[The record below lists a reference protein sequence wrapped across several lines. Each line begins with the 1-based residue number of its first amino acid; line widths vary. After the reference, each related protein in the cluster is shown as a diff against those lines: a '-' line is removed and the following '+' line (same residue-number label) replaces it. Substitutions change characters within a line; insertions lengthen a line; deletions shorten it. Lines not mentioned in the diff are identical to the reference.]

1 MTDTESHITG
11 VPETRAVPDGGE
23 AQASPAVEGDTPR
36 GMAADTAG
44 VPTSSQQ
51 SAPNKGGPPGGPPAT
66 SQQSKGV
73 DPGQAPTSSQQST
86 PGKGVDPGGA
96 IEDELDELIKTAAER
111 DQYLALAQRT
121 QADFENY
128 RKRVARDAAAA
139 QERGVAKLAKELLPA
154 LDNLDRA
161 IDAAED
167 EDPLLAGVRLV
178 RSELSAALAR
188 LGIEAFAPL
197 GEAFDPNLHE
207 AVAQQPVE
215 GAASGAVAEVFQNGY
230 RMGETIIR
238 PARVLVAA

>member
-1 MTDTESHITG
+1 MTDNTESHTTG
-11 VPETRAVPDGGE
+11 VPETQAAPDGGE
-23 AQASPAVEGDTPR
+23 TEIPPTVEAGAEQHNDSEAASVS
-36 GMAADTAG
+36 
-44 VPTSSQQ
+44 SSQ
-51 SAPNKGGPPGGPPAT
+51 S
-66 SQQSKGV
+66 V
-73 DPGQAPTSSQQST
+73 H
-86 PGKGVDPGGA
+86 GKGTDPGGV
-96 IEDELDELIKTAAER
+96 IEEELDELVKTAAER
-111 DQYLALAQRT
+111 DRYLALAQRT

-139 QERGVAKLAKELLPA
+139 QERGVVKLAKELLPA

-161 IDAAED
+161 IEAAEA

-188 LGIEAFAPL
+188 VGIEAFAPL

-215 GAASGAVAEVFQNGY
+215 GAASGTVAEVFQNGY

>member
-1 MTDTESHITG
+1 MEGTEQEIEEARVHQ
-11 VPETRAVPDGGE
+11 GE
-23 AQASPAVEGDTPR
+23 AVSEADAPR
-36 GMAADTAG
+36 AR
-44 VPTSSQQ
+44 
-51 SAPNKGGPPGGPPAT
+51 GG
-66 SQQSKGV
+66 
-73 DPGQAPTSSQQST
+73 QST
-86 PGKGVDPGGA
+86 GEVSGAQVAGTDDEVVDAQA
-96 IEDELDELIKTAAER
+96 IEGELDELVKTAAER

-128 RKRVARDAAAA
+128 RKRVARDAVQA

-161 IDAAED
+161 IDAAEA

-178 RSELSAALAR
+178 RSELAAALAR

-197 GEAFDPNLHE
+197 GEVFDPNLHE

-215 GAASGAVAEVFQNGY
+215 GATSGAVAEVFQNGY

>member
-1 MTDTESHITG
+1 ME
-11 VPETRAVPDGGE
+11 PEQKIEEARARQGEVVSEADAPCARGGMSADEVSEDGPAAGADGE
-23 AQASPAVEGDTPR
+23 AADAEAIEGELDTPF
-36 GMAADTAG
+36 
-44 VPTSSQQ
+44 
-51 SAPNKGGPPGGPPAT
+51 
-66 SQQSKGV
+66 
-73 DPGQAPTSSQQST
+73 
-86 PGKGVDPGGA
+86 GA
-96 IEDELDELIKTAAER
+96 HGELVKTAAQR
-111 DQYLALAQRT
+111 DEYLALAQRT

-128 RKRVARDAAAA
+128 RKRVARDAVAA
-139 QERGVAKLAKELLPA
+139 QERGVVKLAKELLPA

-161 IDAAED
+161 IEAATLKGASHRGGHPEGRKQAGED

-197 GEAFDPNLHE
+197 GEAFDPNLQE

-215 GAASGAVAEVFQNGY
+215 GATSGTVAEVFQNGY

>member
-11 VPETRAVPDGGE
+11 VPETQAVPDGGE
-23 AQASPAVEGDTPR
+23 AQVPPAVEGDALQAV
-36 GMAADTAG
+36 AADA
-44 VPTSSQQ
+44 
-51 SAPNKGGPPGGPPAT
+51 
-66 SQQSKGV
+66 
-73 DPGQAPTSSQQST
+73 
-86 PGKGVDPGGA
+86 GGA
-96 IEDELDELIKTAAER
+96 IEEELDELVKTAAER

-139 QERGVAKLAKELLPA
+139 QERGVIKLAKELLPA

-178 RSELSAALAR
+178 RSELGAALAR
-188 LGIEAFAPL
+188 LGIEAFVPL

>member
-1 MTDTESHITG
+1 MPRWSTRARADSMTNNAESHTTG
-11 VPETRAVPDGGE
+11 VPETQAASDGGGVE
-23 AQASPAVEGDTPR
+23 ASPTVGAAQRNDSEAASASSGQSIPDQ
-36 GMAADTAG
+36 GMDPAG
-44 VPTSSQQ
+44 ALS
-51 SAPNKGGPPGGPPAT
+51 
-66 SQQSKGV
+66 
-73 DPGQAPTSSQQST
+73 
-86 PGKGVDPGGA
+86 
-96 IEDELDELIKTAAER
+96 EELDELVKTAAER

-139 QERGVAKLAKELLPA
+139 QERGVVKLAKELLPA

-161 IDAAED
+161 IEAAED

-215 GAASGAVAEVFQNGY
+215 GAVSGAVAEVFQNGY

>member
-1 MTDTESHITG
+1 MEGAEQEIEEIVEAEHEAEQIEDDD
-11 VPETRAVPDGGE
+11 AVE
-23 AQASPAVEGDTPR
+23 VEGD
-36 GMAADTAG
+36 
-44 VPTSSQQ
+44 
-51 SAPNKGGPPGGPPAT
+51 
-66 SQQSKGV
+66 
-73 DPGQAPTSSQQST
+73 
-86 PGKGVDPGGA
+86 
-96 IEDELDELIKTAAER
+96 LDELVKTAAER

-197 GEAFDPNLHE
+197 GEVFDPNLHE

-215 GAASGAVAEVFQNGY
+215 GAVSGAVAEVFQNGY

>member
-1 MTDTESHITG
+1 MTDNTESHTTG
-11 VPETRAVPDGGE
+11 VPDAQATPDGGE
-23 AQASPAVEGDTPR
+23 AEAPLAVELEAQS
-36 GMAADTAG
+36 AA
-44 VPTSSQQ
+44 VPDAEQAIDGEAASTSSQQ
-51 SAPNKGGPPGGPPAT
+51 SIPR
-66 SQQSKGV
+66 
-73 DPGQAPTSSQQST
+73 
-86 PGKGVDPGGA
+86 KGVDPGGA
-96 IEDELDELIKTAAER
+96 IEEELDELVKTAAQR
-111 DQYLALAQRT
+111 DEYLALAQRT

-139 QERGVAKLAKELLPA
+139 QDRGVAKLARELLPA

-161 IDAAED
+161 IEAAED

-197 GEAFDPNLHE
+197 GEPFDPNLHE

-215 GAASGAVAEVFQNGY
+215 GAVSGAVAEVFQNGY

>member
-1 MTDTESHITG
+1 MTDTESHTTQASG
-11 VPETRAVPDGGE
+11 AEASEDRASQASAREDMSGPLDVGE
-23 AQASPAVEGDTPR
+23 AQAPSTVEGDAR
-36 GMAADTAG
+36 
-44 VPTSSQQ
+44 
-51 SAPNKGGPPGGPPAT
+51 PPDEKIVAEQPLDSEA
-66 SQQSKGV
+66 V
-73 DPGQAPTSSQQST
+73 E
-86 PGKGVDPGGA
+86 
-96 IEDELDELIKTAAER
+96 IEGELGELVKTAAQR
-111 DQYLALAQRT
+111 DEYLALAQRT

-139 QERGVAKLAKELLPA
+139 QDRGVAKLAKELLPA

-161 IDAAED
+161 IEAATLEGAPQGGGHPGGHRQAG

-178 RSELSAALAR
+178 RSELAAALAR

-197 GEAFDPNLHE
+197 GEPFDPNLHE

-215 GAASGAVAEVFQNGY
+215 GATSGVVAEVFQNGY

>member
-11 VPETRAVPDGGE
+11 VPETHAVPDGGE
-23 AQASPAVEGDTPR
+23 AQAPPAVEGDALQAV
-36 GMAADTAG
+36 AAD
-44 VPTSSQQ
+44 
-51 SAPNKGGPPGGPPAT
+51 PGG
-66 SQQSKGV
+66 
-73 DPGQAPTSSQQST
+73 APTSSQQST
-86 PGKGVDPGGA
+86 PHKGVDPGGA
-96 IEDELDELIKTAAER
+96 IEEEFGEPVKTAAER

-128 RKRVARDAAAA
+128 RKRVARDAVQA
-139 QERGVAKLAKELLPA
+139 QERGVVKLAKELLPA

-215 GAASGAVAEVFQNGY
+215 GATSGDVAEVFQNGY

>member
-1 MTDTESHITG
+1 MEEVEQEIEDVIAEP
-11 VPETRAVPDGGE
+11 VEDVEAEQVEDDDAVE
-23 AQASPAVEGDTPR
+23 VEGD
-36 GMAADTAG
+36 
-44 VPTSSQQ
+44 
-51 SAPNKGGPPGGPPAT
+51 
-66 SQQSKGV
+66 
-73 DPGQAPTSSQQST
+73 
-86 PGKGVDPGGA
+86 
-96 IEDELDELIKTAAER
+96 LDELVKTAAER

-161 IDAAED
+161 IEAAED

-188 LGIEAFAPL
+188 LGIEAFTSL

-215 GAASGAVAEVFQNGY
+215 GATSGTVAEVFQNGY